1 MSFSLL
7 AVLGPT
13 ASGKS
18 DLAVDLAK
26 HLIASGRPAEI
37 INSDAMQLYRHMNIG
52 TAKLSLEEQ
61 QGITHHL
68 LDVIDPSG
76 EMTAVQYQEIA
87 RAKAKQLL
95 VSGITPIFVGGSMF
109 YVSAALDN
117 LDFAP
122 TDSKIRE
129 ALEAEAERVGAIT
142 MHDRLKQLDP
152 LTAER
157 IPSQNVRRVIRAL
170 EVIEITGSEYS
181 SQLPEQAFWL
191 PTIELGISVDREI
204 IKERIAKRVEKM
216 WESGLL
222 DEAQYLATNWEL
234 SRTAKMAIGYQQA
247 FKQLSGEHSQA
258 EAIAETVSLSQRYAR
273 RQMSWFRRDKRI
285 RWLDGSLELI
295 DQAIEQIRLEQ

>member
-76 EMTAVQYQEIA
+76 EMTAFQYQEIA

-95 VSGITPIFVGGSMF
+95 DSGITPIFVGGSMF

-247 FKQLSGEHSQA
+247 FKQLRGEHSQA

>member
-61 QGITHHL
+61 QGVTHHL
-68 LDVIDPSG
+68 LDVIDPSE

-95 VSGITPIFVGGSMF
+95 DSGITPIFVGGSMF
-109 YVSAALDN
+109 YVSAALDS

-222 DEAQYLATNWEL
+222 DEAHYLATNWEL

-285 RWLDGSLELI
+285 HWLDGSLELI